1 MTGRRQILGLKS
13 ETKRRK
19 VGFARA
25 IYWPWYCYKLFS
37 SLFNGMANGVGLTA
51 KGAIVIEED

>member
-1 MTGRRQILGLKS
+1 MTGGRQILGLES

-19 VGFARA
+19 VGFAGV

-37 SLFNGMANGVGLTA
+37 SLFNGMANGV
-51 KGAIVIEED
+51 D